1 MTRTLSGIQPSG
13 TPHLGNYFGA
23 IRSHVETSQTLKDGD
38 SAFFFIADYHALTTV
53 HDRDALSFSVR
64 NVAATYLAL
73 GLDAEKAVFF
83 RQSDIPEVCELT
95 WLLSSCTNMGLLRRA
110 HSFKDKTD
118 KGIEASVALFSYP
131 VLMAADIL
139 VYDSDVVPVGK
150 DQQQHLEMAQ
160 DMARY
165 FNTAYGKGEDLLK
178 YPEWTFSSTPRVP
191 GVDGEKMSKS
201 YNNAIDLFVAGKPLK
216 KQVNRIVTDSRPPE
230 EPKDPEALAV
240 MEFLELFL
248 TPEEKTDWHDRVRAG
263 GEGAPG
269 YGHLKKEIM
278 AKMDA
283 LFGEARE
290 RYTYFLE
297 DDKGQRE
304 VEDILQAG
312 AARARPVAQ
321 GVVGRCLEAVGMG
334 NAKGRAAPSAPL
346 PKPKSDS

>member
-23 IRSHVETSQTLKDGD
+23 IRTHVETSRSLKDGD

-53 HDRDALSFSVR
+53 HDRETLASSVR

-73 GLDAEKAVFF
+73 GLDAKKAVFF
-83 RQSDIPEVCELT
+83 RQSDIPEVCELA
-95 WLLSSCTNMGLLRRA
+95 WLLSTCTNMGLLRRA

-118 KGIEASVALFSYP
+118 KGFEASVGLFSYP

-139 VYDSDVVPVGK
+139 IYDSDVVPVGK

-165 FNTAYGKGEDLLK
+165 FNTAYGQGEDLLK
-178 YPEWTFSSTPRVP
+178 YPEWTFSTTPRVP

-201 YNNAIDLFVAGKPLK
+201 YNNAIDLFVEGKALK

-230 EPKDPEALAV
+230 EPKDPTALAV
-240 MEFLELFL
+240 MDILDLFL
-248 TPEEKTDWHDRVRAG
+248 TAEEKEDWHERVRKG

-278 AKMDA
+278 AQMDA

-290 RYTYFLE
+290 KYAYLIG
-297 DDKGQRE
+297 DAKGQQE
-304 VEDILQAG
+304 VEDILADG

-321 GVVGRCLEAVGMG
+321 GVLGRCLEAVGMR
-334 NAKGRAAPSAPL
+334 NAKGRAPPSAPL
-346 PKPKSDS
+346 PRPKSA